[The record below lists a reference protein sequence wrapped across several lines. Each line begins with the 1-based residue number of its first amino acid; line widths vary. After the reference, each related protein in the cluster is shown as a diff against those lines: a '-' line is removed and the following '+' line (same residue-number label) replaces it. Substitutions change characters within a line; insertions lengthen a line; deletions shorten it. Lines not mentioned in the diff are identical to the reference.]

1 MAMWRQLTAIKQV
14 ETAFIGENELD
25 RSLGPW
31 ALTALGTGAIIGT
44 GIFVLTGVAAANNAG
59 PALMLSFVVAAAV
72 CGLAALCYAEF
83 ASLILA
89 SGSAYR
95 LCLPDLQP
103 SGRYLCWATLGF
115 IIYFAYGYRHSK
127 LRGPAP

>member
-31 ALTALGTGAIIGT
+31 ALSALGIGAIIST

-83 ASLILA
+83 ASLIPA

-103 SGRYLCWATLGF
+103 SGRYLDPNAGLGDP
-115 IIYFAYGYRHSK
+115 RLHHL
-127 LRGPAP
+127 LRLRLPA